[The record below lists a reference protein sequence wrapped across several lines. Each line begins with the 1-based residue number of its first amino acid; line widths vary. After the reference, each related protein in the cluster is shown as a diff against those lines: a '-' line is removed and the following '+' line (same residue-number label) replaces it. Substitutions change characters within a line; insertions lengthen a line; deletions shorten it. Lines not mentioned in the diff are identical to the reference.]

1 MPTKDGPGPLPEPV
15 SAHSPSTSSSKRI
28 FIALIVTLTL
38 LAKCTWTWYGFDRG
52 SIDGVC
58 SQVSELIPER
68 NYELWE
74 SLSNTYSTDSFKLK
88 AVNWLSGAIQVP

>member
-38 LAKCTWTWYGFDRG
+38 LAKCTWTWYGFDRD